1 MQFNATIDYP
11 ADTTRVARMLAD
23 EGFTQRKIA
32 ASGALDSS
40 FEVLRDGDAF
50 TITTRRQMPTDQVP
64 ASFRSLV
71 GQSLDVRL
79 VEAWEAVGADGVRHG
94 TLSLDIVGAPV
105 RVTGRMS
112 LEPTGPGTS
121 REQLTGDIKASIPL
135 FGKHI
140 EKAAAG
146 AVDDVVAIE
155 RRIGLAYLA
164 EQED

>member
-1 MQFNATIDYP
+1 VQFNAVIDYP
-11 ADTTRVARMLAD
+11 AAAGRVAQMLAD
-23 EGFTQRKIA
+23 EGFVQRKIA

-40 FEVLRDGDAF
+40 MEVARDGDAF
-50 TITTRRQMPTDQVP
+50 TVTTRRKMPTDQVP

-79 VEAWEAVGADGVRHG
+79 VEAWEAPGADGVRRG

-112 LEPTGPGTS
+112 LEPTGPQSS
-121 REQLTGDIKASIPL
+121 RESLTGDITASIPL

-155 RRIGLAYLA
+155 RRIGLEFLA
-164 EQED
+164 EQDD